1 MCRDHKDA
9 IGECQAGIQLVRGRV
24 DGASREFQASSTAN
38 AGFQLMVNKS
48 NDIYGGTSLQLF
60 GGDLLN
66 QMANL
71 ERSAAGARMTNIGG
85 RNTDQSALGLES

>member
-1 MCRDHKDA
+1 
-9 IGECQAGIQLVRGRV
+9 
-24 DGASREFQASSTAN
+24 
-38 AGFQLMVNKS
+38 MVNKS